1 MKDSKTKLSY
11 KGMGFMAMAG
21 IIFGAFPIFTSLFV
35 QLGGNVD
42 SFNFT
47 GFLISSVLLVP
58 IILFRKTGFR
68 LPKKIFLIVILA
80 GIANVVT
87 RMLLTASYAYLDAG
101 VATTL
106 HFMYPIITAVLGFII
121 FKDKMPVYKW
131 IVFAV
136 ACLSVSLFVTGASA
150 KAGTVMGVILALCS
164 SVGFATYLLLE
175 EKGHLAE
182 CDPFV
187 ILFYVCVVSTIGSFI
202 FGMSTGNL
210 TAPVPAKAWM
220 ILVLCAILNNVVAFA
235 CQLTGVRYMGAAM
248 AAIFSLFEPIF
259 SCIFGAIFLH
269 EAMGAGSVLGIIL
282 ILGSLLVMILLD
294 NKNNNSVGDRHE

>member
-1 MKDSKTKLSY
+1 
-11 KGMGFMAMAG
+11 MALAG
-21 IIFGAFPIFTSLFV
+21 IIFGSFPIFASLFV
-35 QLGGNVD
+35 LYGGNID
-42 SFNFT
+42 SFNFV
-47 GFLISSVLLVP
+47 GFLISSILIVP
-58 IILFRKTGFR
+58 IILFRKTGFI

-87 RMLLTASYAYLDAG
+87 RLLLTASYAYLNVG

-106 HFMYPIITAVLGFII
+106 HFLYPIITAVLGSII
-121 FKDKMPVYKW
+121 FKDRMPVYKW

-136 ACLSVSLFVTGASA
+136 ACLSVSLFITGDSA
-150 KAGTVMGVILALCS
+150 QGGTVTGVILALCS

-187 ILFYVCVVSTIGSFI
+187 ILFYVCVISTIGSFI

-210 TAPVPAKAWM
+210 MAPIPPKAW
-220 ILVLCAILNNVVAFA
+220 IVLILCAVLNNVVAFVS
-235 CQLTGVRYMGAAM
+235 QLAGVGYLGAAM

-294 NKNNNSVGDRHE
+294 NKNNNSLGDRHE